1 MSYLLGYYG
10 GKQGPVGT
18 WIAAQIF
25 NIPHTL
31 RCEPFG
37 GMFSVSM
44 QLPPAKVEIYNDRA
58 GELVN
63 LFRVVR
69 NQPDELRVA
78 LALSAYG
85 RDEFKQACGP
95 LPAGAD
101 AIERARRTYIRLA
114 QSRDNSL
121 VAKGFSFGGAAFKG
135 SVADT
140 FRNGQDRI
148 PWVCERLRGVMMEN
162 QPWQTVCRQHDGVNS
177 LLYLDPP
184 YVLSTRTG
192 KYGYVY
198 ELSDAEHYELL
209 DWCSAAK
216 SALLLSGYRNPLYAE
231 ALEESGWLRRDY
243 GTVANSSASK
253 QKKLGGAVRVES
265 LWLNPRAAA
274 ATPTLF
280 CAQHEALAL

>member
-1 MSYLLGYYG
+1 MSLLGYYG
-10 GKQGPVGT
+10 GKQGAVGS
-18 WIAAQIF
+18 WIASQII

-31 RCEPFG
+31 RLEPFG

-69 NQPDELRVA
+69 EQPEALREA
-78 LALSAYG
+78 LALSPYA
-85 RDEFKQACGP
+85 RDEFKDACEP
-95 LPAGAD
+95 MPAGAD
-101 AIERARRTYIRLA
+101 AVERARRTYVRLA

-121 VAKGFSFGGAAFKG
+121 LAKGFSFGGAAFKG

-148 PWVCERLRGVMMEN
+148 PAVCERLRGVMIEN
-162 QPWQTVCRQHDGVNS
+162 HSWQTVCRQHDGVNS
-177 LLYLDPP
+177 LIYLDPP

-198 ELSDAEHYELL
+198 ELSDKEHQELL
-209 DWCSAAK
+209 DWSLTAK

-231 ALEESGWLRRDY
+231 ALEDNGWLRRDY
-243 GTVANSSASK
+243 GTVANASASRT
-253 QKKLGGAVRVES
+253 KKASAARIES
-265 LWLNPRAAA
+265 LWLNPRAAM

-280 CAQHEALAL
+280 CGHATTSN